1 MTPLEVIERQNE
13 VIRLQAD
20 SVNEL
25 FKLLIE
31 HITVEEADK
40 LSVLKKINLAAEI
53 KAEIEDEP
61 IN

>member
-13 VIRLQAD
+13 IIRLQAD
-20 SVNEL
+20 SINEL
-25 FKLLIE
+25 FRLLIE

-40 LSVLKKINLAAEI
+40 LPVLKKINLAAEI

>member
-13 VIRLQAD
+13 IIRLQAD
-20 SVNEL
+20 SINEL

-40 LSVLKKINLAAEI
+40 LPVLKR
-53 KAEIEDEP
+53 
-61 IN
+61 

>member
-1 MTPLEVIERQNE
+1 MSPVEIIERQNE
-13 VIRLQAD
+13 IIRIQAD

-40 LSVLKKINLAAEI
+40 LPVLKKINLAAKLRAEI
-53 KAEIEDEP
+53 KGDEL
-61 IN
+61 

>member
-1 MTPLEVIERQNE
+1 MSPVEIIERQNE
-13 VIRLQAD
+13 IIRIQAD

-40 LSVLKKINLAAEI
+40 LPVLKKINLAAELR
-53 KAEIEDEP
+53 AEIKGDEL
-61 IN
+61 

>member
-13 VIRLQAD
+13 IIRLQAD
-20 SVNEL
+20 SINEL